1 MAKTCSVLP
10 NDGGKLAGPS
20 LSNPYV
26 GSWVLSSTPLPPP
39 GVSAWSGSGTSA
51 TWVSDG
57 AVPQLYPFMEAPTA
71 PRSMP
76 WDWARATLLVWPARA
91 SPMTMPTA
99 SDPSCGVTCSDCA

>member
-39 GVSAWSGSGTSA
+39 GVSACSGSGTSA

-71 PRSMP
+71 PRSIP